1 MIRSRFSV
9 VEGGLH
15 AVINL
20 TLHVPASYPCTIDCA
35 GGLPC
40 VRLVEDQE
48 IADVGS
54 CSPSSC
60 SLAFFLPFFL
70 SYCGL
75 FPRSD
80 PKNNSTEQDMLTF
93 HSGNPERSGFDTQG
107 ALPGPIATFRSR
119 ILYGMSRW
127 HHPIPQEE
135 GVTDTL
141 RGATHTW
148 WRWLATGLRIH
159 VPATR
164 TPSPLFPPV
173 NHPRTASELPIL
185 GDN

>member
-1 MIRSRFSV
+1 MARSRFSV

-20 TLHVPASYPCTIDCA
+20 TLHVPTSYPCTIDCA

-48 IADVGS
+48 IADVES
-54 CSPSSC
+54 CLPSSG
-60 SLAFFLPFFL
+60 SLTFFLPFFL
-70 SYCGL
+70 SVVSS
-75 FPRSD
+75 PD
-80 PKNNSTEQDMLTF
+80 PKNKSAKQDMLTAY
-93 HSGNPERSGFDTQG
+93 SGNSERSGFNTQG
-107 ALPGPIATFRSR
+107 ALPEPIATLRSR
-119 ILYGMSRW
+119 ILYGRSRW
-127 HHPIPQEE
+127 HHPIPQAE

-141 RGATHTW
+141 RVATLTW

-164 TPSPLFPPV
+164 TPSPLPS
-173 NHPRTASELPIL
+173 PRLIIQEQYLSYLY
-185 GDN
+185 